1 MDNLK
6 ELRFSCTRCGNCC
19 TDKNTIVN
27 ITYLDIKR
35 LISGLNLNLNEI
47 LEVVGFYIFDQKT
60 SNSNFE
66 KMVISP
72 IMTEKGLTFV
82 GLIKNAQG
90 VCLFYDN
97 KKEKCL
103 IYNLRPAF
111 CKTFPFSFKEK
122 KFTKSNIDI
131 FYTTKGKQYCPGISN
146 DAPIIDQD
154 YWLNLGETVL
164 RELKENEIF
173 NKKWNDLVEKGLIQP
188 SVRTFLEKILNL
200 IE

>member
-97 KKEKCL
+97 
-103 IYNLRPAF
+103 
-111 CKTFPFSFKEK
+111 
-122 KFTKSNIDI
+122 
-131 FYTTKGKQYCPGISN
+131 TKGVFCQANPG
-146 DAPIIDQD
+146 
-154 YWLNLGETVL
+154 
-164 RELKENEIF
+164 
-173 NKKWNDLVEKGLIQP
+173 
-188 SVRTFLEKILNL
+188 
-200 IE
+200 